1 MKAQLEL
8 ALTSRQQTVEGARKG
23 VLVAIERLM
32 AGCGVTREA
41 AIHTMLTQARPAPWT
56 LTWSGCYVLPMMA
69 VAARV
74 IAHTLCTQ
82 HQRLAGTG
90 KTRAACPENCHD
102 AVLEIPAWAKSFLTY
117 WQVPSKPSVS
127 HAYEQFARDWTDS
140 PEMLPSIHQVRRFIG
155 KLGGLAGNWSYR
167 PA

>member
-1 MKAQLEL
+1 MKAQQMEL

-41 AIHTMLTQARPAPWT
+41 AIHTMLTQAKAGT
-56 LTWSGCYVLPMMA
+56 LDPHWSGCYVLPMMA

-82 HQRLAGTG
+82 HQRLARTG
-90 KTRAACPENCHD
+90 KTRAACPENC
-102 AVLEIPAWAKSFLTY
+102 
-117 WQVPSKPSVS
+117 
-127 HAYEQFARDWTDS
+127 
-140 PEMLPSIHQVRRFIG
+140 G
-155 KLGGLAGNWSYR
+155 
-167 PA
+167 